1 MNLADRIQRLRK
13 SEGLSQ
19 EELAERIGVSRQT
32 VSKWE
37 SGQSSPDLEKIVLLS
52 DLFRTTT
59 DYLLKGTFP
68 AGQETAARQGLRA
81 MICGMT
87 GCALNL
93 AGLIAACTV
102 WYEKQTAAATGA
114 GLILMAAGCVVYES
128 GVLRAGEKEK
138 KRAGRLFW
146 SVSCWILPFIPFA
159 MIYNILFSGTSAPY
173 PILTGPVPGFVGYAL
188 FWLFYIGIGTAT
200 ELSLHRKAEL

>member
-1 MNLADRIQRLRK
+1 
-13 SEGLSQ
+13 
-19 EELAERIGVSRQT
+19 
-32 VSKWE
+32 
-37 SGQSSPDLEKIVLLS
+37 
-52 DLFRTTT
+52 
-59 DYLLKGTFP
+59 
-68 AGQETAARQGLRA
+68 

-128 GVLRAGEKEK
+128 GVLQAGEKEK

-146 SVSCWILPFIPFA
+146 SVSCWILPFIPLA

-173 PILTGPVPGFVGYAL
+173 PILTGPVPGFVSYAL
-188 FWLFYIGIGTAT
+188 FWLLYIGIGTAA